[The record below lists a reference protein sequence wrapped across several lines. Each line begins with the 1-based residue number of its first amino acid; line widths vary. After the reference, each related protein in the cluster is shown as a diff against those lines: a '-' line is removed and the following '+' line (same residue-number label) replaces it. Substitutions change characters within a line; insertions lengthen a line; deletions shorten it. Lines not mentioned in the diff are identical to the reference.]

1 MVKDLLNSVQNV
13 VRISKQFETIQKGTN
28 ILLNVLK
35 WFEIIHFDKIDNK
48 RDMNSAPSSGK
59 LSEES

>member
-48 RDMNSAPSSGK
+48 RDMNSAK
-59 LSEES
+59 LRKVK